1 MNCSR
6 NKIDIVSSAQVKQ
19 ICYSNFSMRDKELLE
34 TKVFF
39 CYFSSKDSDSNK
51 NVIVLLSHLLHAK
64 VILIIFYAFFIER
77 ELFFFEIISGYIA
90 YTCEY
95 SKNIVQHT
103 VFFCSSTWI
112 KFSG

>member
-1 MNCSR
+1 MNYSR

-19 ICYSNFSMRDKELLE
+19 ICYSNFSVRDKELLE

-51 NVIVLLSHLLHAK
+51 HVIVLLSHLFHTK

-77 ELFFFEIISGYIA
+77 ELFFFEIISCYIA
-90 YTCEY
+90 YACEY